1 MKEHIG
7 EAFQYETKYRREAM
21 RGAPE
26 FSKMPAPFKEYPEKT
41 VVSLPEP
48 GRVKPCSL
56 KQAVQTRRRLRPYA
70 SKPVSIAQLSF
81 MLWAA
86 GGSRGRESG
95 LLRRTVPSAGGLYP
109 IETYVVVNAMDGLEP
124 GVYHYVVRDHSLE
137 RLEAG
142 RFREALAQS
151 ALDQNQCRE
160 APVVFVWSAVF
171 GRTVWK
177 DGQRSYRYV
186 YLDAGHVAHALAISA
201 TSLGLATC
209 QMAALFDDEVN
220 ALLGLDGKQE
230 SVVYM
235 SSVGHPT

>member
-56 KQAVQTRRRLRPYA
+56 KQAVQNRRSVRAYA

-137 RLEAG
+137 RLAAG
-142 RFREALAQS
+142 RFGEALAHA
-151 ALDQNQCRE
+151 ALEQNQCRE

-177 DGQRSYRYV
+177 YGQRSYRYV